1 MSMVGLRQTL
11 VRFALPLLALL
22 GILLPTAV
30 DASGSYGYDAVG
42 RLATA
47 LYDNGT
53 CIAYSYDAAGNRTAQ
68 TISASGA
75 PQTPNWGTG
84 TWGCF
89 NWTVQ

>member
-1 MSMVGLRQTL
+1 MAIRLYLALGRL
-11 VRFALPLLALL
+11 ALPVLALI
-22 GILLPTAV
+22 GIALPTTV
-30 DASGSYGYDAVG
+30 DASGSYTYDGVG

-53 CIAYSYDAAGNRTAQ
+53 CVAYNYDAVGNRTAR
-68 TISASGA
+68 TIAAASGA

-89 NWTVQ
+89 SWTAQ